1 MKLLFDQNLSYRLCE
16 ALKDISPEGSHVRLL
31 GMNHASDI
39 EIWEYARKHN
49 FIVVT
54 QDVDF
59 YAISLLKGAPPQI
72 LWFRCGNQKTSF
84 IEELI
89 RKHSEEIREFIREGS
104 LACLEI
110 Y

>member
-16 ALKDISPEGSHVRLL
+16 ALKDISPKGSHVRLL
-31 GMNHASDI
+31 GMNRASNI

-49 FIVVT
+49 FVVIT

-72 LWFRCGNQKTSF
+72 LWLR
-84 IEELI
+84 L
-89 RKHSEEIREFIREGS
+89 RKSKNILYRGTYPQTLRRDS
-104 LACLEI
+104 
-110 Y
+110 